1 MEVEKLIQLLNQRS
15 VTPEIVKEGFHAND
29 DRTRLQDIA
38 FIYKINVPRALT
50 EA

>member
-15 VTPEIVKEGFHAND
+15 VTPEIQLKKASMPMMTEPD
-29 DRTRLQDIA
+29 YKTA